1 MQVKTT
7 ELSKTDIYKI
17 VSQSVIPRPIAWIV
31 TEDEGI
37 VNIAPFSYFI
47 PLSSEPAT
55 LLVSVGHKSDGTPK
69 DTLAN
74 LRKHGKCVVCMVEK
88 NNLKAMHFSSKP
100 LGHEESEAETFGIR
114 TERIEAEYPPMVA
127 DSPVAFFCS
136 LMQEVPIGGSTVPLV
151 LEVQEIYI
159 ADRVLSDAER
169 LSIAYDPVARVG
181 KAYAL
186 CGETIEPPHIP

>member
-1 MQVKTT
+1 MLLHIDELGKT
-7 ELSKTDIYKI
+7 EIYKI
-17 VSQSVIPRPIAWIV
+17 ISQSVIPRPIAWIV
-31 TEDEGI
+31 TEEEGI

-88 NNLKAMHFSSKP
+88 NHLEAMHYTSKP
-100 LGHEESEAETFGIR
+100 LGHEESEAETFGIQ

-127 DSPVAFFCS
+127 DTPVAFFCS

-151 LEVQEIYI
+151 LRVHSIHI

-186 CGETIEPPHIP
+186 CGATIDPPHIS